1 MPSCKA
7 RGISHAILGQC
18 TEYFE
23 LRRALLTGL
32 TRKEMEFYGENAE
45 EMIED
50 EVNLLHN
57 FGPCPREEDCILLAG
72 HLRLVQSLLSCDG
85 VSKVIHSFTPS
96 IHHSQFIHSSGQGWD
111 GPHPD
116 PARLLPLPRLE
127 GDVVVDGGDAEPE
140 QGGGGAAQ
148 VRHAR
153 LAHRGLLPPGRVG
166 ARLPAEPEV
175 HHVRHRHHA
184 SLLRPG
190 KQEHSSR

>member
-57 FGPCPREEDCILLAG
+57 FGPCPMEEDCVLLAG

-85 VSKVIHSFTPS
+85 VSKVIRS
-96 IHHSQFIHSSGQGWD
+96 IHYALTRAFTIRSFIRSRSG
-111 GPHPD
+111 
-116 PARLLPLPRLE
+116 
-127 GDVVVDGGDAEPE
+127 
-140 QGGGGAAQ
+140 
-148 VRHAR
+148 
-153 LAHRGLLPPGRVG
+153 
-166 ARLPAEPEV
+166 
-175 HHVRHRHHA
+175 
-184 SLLRPG
+184 RP
-190 KQEHSSR
+190 SSRPSSTPTSSPPRR